1 MLYGQRDDIRRVY
14 CAAWDKQQR
23 GLPLE
28 PLERQLVEVIAVH
41 PEYHPLL
48 ADADSAL
55 ARDYLPEMGQTNPFL
70 HMGMHLAIRE
80 QLATDRPPGIVAAY
94 GALMVKIQDIH
105 QAEHQMMECLGE
117 ALWRAQRD
125 GQAPDEVAYL
135 QCLRRLMDAA

>member
-28 PLERQLVEVIAVH
+28 PLERQLVEVIAAH
-41 PEYHPLL
+41 PEYQALL
-48 ADADSAL
+48 ADADVAL
-55 ARDYLPEMGQTNPFL
+55 SRDYLPETGQTNPFL

-94 GALMVKIQDIH
+94 AALTAKVQDRH
-105 QAEHQMMECLGE
+105 HAEHQMMECLGA

-125 GQAPDEVAYL
+125 NMPPDEMSYL
-135 QCLRRLMDAA
+135 QCLRALARST

>member
-23 GLPLE
+23 GLPLA
-28 PLERQLVEVIAVH
+28 PLERQLVEVIAAH

-80 QLATDRPPGIVAAY
+80 QLATDRPAGIVAAY

-135 QCLRRLMDAA
+135 QCLRRLTGAA